1 MSDRFPAPKGYESTP
16 RARAY
21 RMFRAAERLAKYLD
35 RKQGGHTHTNRL
47 EEMDWHENYWD
58 DSCSSELGIYTGN
71 WNEIDDYDRKL
82 QRRETV
88 PGGNWPRTLG
98 DRLERLGAEVVWSDQ
113 HSVCDDC
120 GKLIRTDADGFGW
133 RPSFHVSHGSITCVG
148 CLLDNIRGEEDVI
161 EGCASII
168 WASVWAHVA
177 EESDTYNLSGCEI
190 TEHMP
195 EIPEEA
201 YTFARKVLADML
213 HLNRREVGLQF
224 NQETHKCERTYTA
237 RTVSDLLEM
246 ALRADICSGNE
257 EIPHFDDYARRFGEC
272 MAFRAMGDGVGWED
286 DHAEVDGL
294 EWSEALIGGQQHEL
308 EELAAES
315 LGAVYSE
322 HQSKWVS
329 EEEAE
334 AEKNATHYTY
344 GSGSAGCMYDNGPH
358 CAETLED
365 AIEGVL
371 FIFEDDL
378 SEEELEQART
388 NLREQH
394 IHYFSDP
401 GTAGADYCEVSEQS
415 GPCPQDDE

>member
-1 MSDRFPAPKGYESTP
+1 MRFEAPKTCEFTP
-16 RARAY
+16 QAKAY
-21 RMFRAAERLAKYLD
+21 RAMRAAERLAAYLD
-35 RKQGGHTHTNRL
+35 KQQNTHEHSNRI
-47 EEMDWHENYWD
+47 EFTDWYENYWD
-58 DSCSSELGIYTGN
+58 YSCHAELGVYAGD
-71 WNEIDDYDRKL
+71 WNEIDAYNRQT
-82 QRRETV
+82 QRCETV
-88 PGGNWPRTLG
+88 PGGSWPRTLG
-98 DRLERLGAEVVWSDQ
+98 DRLEKLGAEVVWSDQ

-120 GKLIRTDADGFGW
+120 GKLICTDAGW
-133 RPSFHVSHGSITCVG
+133 TPDFHVSHGSITCLG

-224 NQETHKCERTYTA
+224 NRETQKCERTYTA
-237 RTVSDLLEM
+237 RTVSDLLEI
-246 ALRADICSGNE
+246 ALRADICSGEE
-257 EIPHFDDYARRFGEC
+257 EIPHFDDYARHFGEC

-294 EWSEALIGGQQHEL
+294 GWSEALIGGQQHEL

-344 GSGSAGCMYDNGPH
+344 GSGMSGCLYDNGPH

-371 FIFEDDL
+371 FPFDDL
-378 SEEELEQART
+378 PEEELEQART

-401 GTAGADYCEVSEQS
+401 DTAGADYCEVSEQS
-415 GPCPQDDE
+415 GPYPQDDE